1 MKPFVCGERR
11 YAFDIT
17 NADDMR
23 RLEGAFVQ
31 LCARSDALSG
41 GEGAEGERASARLTA
56 LFDAYYAFFEAVF
69 PTRGRE
75 IVGNEPSAGHAA
87 RIFDRFCVYLRDSL
101 EEEKRMDDAV
111 RRMYLGERTAGHT

>member
-23 RLEGAFVQ
+23 RLEGAFAQ
-31 LCARSDALSG
+31 LCARADALPSVES
-41 GEGAEGERASARLTA
+41 EGAGNASARLSA
-56 LFDAYYAFFEAVF
+56 LFDAYCAFFEAVF

-75 IVGNEPSAGHAA
+75 IVGNELSAGHAA
-87 RIFDRFCVYLRDSL
+87 RIFDRFCTYLRDGL
-101 EEEKRMDDAV
+101 QEEKRIDDAV
-111 RRMYLGERTAGHT
+111 RRMYLGERTDGDA